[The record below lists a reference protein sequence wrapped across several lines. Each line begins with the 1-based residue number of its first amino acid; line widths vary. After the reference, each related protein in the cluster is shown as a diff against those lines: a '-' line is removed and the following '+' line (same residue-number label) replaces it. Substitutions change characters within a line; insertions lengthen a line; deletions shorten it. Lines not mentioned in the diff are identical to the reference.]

1 MRNIHFTP
9 VLLIFAAVPLLAQA
23 NDPPARVARINYLS
37 GSVSFRPGSVEEWT
51 AATLNYPLTTGD
63 YLWVDNDGRAEIH
76 IGSTAIRI
84 NSRTAMSV
92 LNLDDRT
99 VQLSLT
105 EGSLHVRLRDLAD
118 DEAVEIDTPNV
129 AITLLRAGEYR
140 IDADGDSST
149 AAVTVRSG
157 NANVTGSGIAFA

>member
-63 YLWVDNDGRAEIH
+63 YLWADSDGRVEIH
-76 IGSTAIRI
+76 TDSAAIRMS
-84 NSRTAMSV
+84 SRTAVSV

-105 EGSLHVRLRDLAD
+105 DGSLHIRLLQLAD
-118 DEAVEIDTPNV
+118 D
-129 AITLLRAGEYR
+129 
-140 IDADGDSST
+140 
-149 AAVTVRSG
+149 
-157 NANVTGSGIAFA
+157 